1 MTLSYRYLLTSGI
14 KRENPPNTSGRTEE
28 TSDIFGGLK
37 ELYHLLPLL
46 SRVVSVDESRLIS
59 KPGNTLTYLFIFS
72 NTSTNVKLQPLVKCF
87 WCRSLH
93 IRPFCVKPFLTSS
106 NPYRYITGPVSP
118 TLPSQQTDT
127 KNTPPTEI
135 TPYKTGRSPSTYFEF
150 IHLYTGLSP
159 SG

>member
-87 WCRSLH
+87 
-93 IRPFCVKPFLTSS
+93 
-106 NPYRYITGPVSP
+106 
-118 TLPSQQTDT
+118 
-127 KNTPPTEI
+127 
-135 TPYKTGRSPSTYFEF
+135 
-150 IHLYTGLSP
+150 
-159 SG
+159 